1 MRVLQHHAILFC
13 QVPFITSCIPDIPVK
28 QWLIQHKVFG
38 AVGRRGVKG
47 PKQRR
52 KSVSTGTSS
61 QIFRGLQVFFR
72 RWLFSNVSGR
82 ITGMGTWFS
91 KWLKQWLLI
100 SWWWHSYTV
109 LVVLL
114 WSSLYAR
121 QGFLFSKA
129 CLCRWNAV
137 PLCSVSG
144 ESEQPRALQTGPAV
158 STRVPESGSTRPDT
172 AVWRR
177 AFLHPRLGRHIAEC
191 TSYTSFQ
198 GTRPIGPI
206 HSGPIFFQPER

>member
-61 QIFRGLQVFFR
+61 QIFRGLQVFLQ

-91 KWLKQWLLI
+91 KRLKQWLWFHGDDTVTLYLLCC
-100 SWWWHSYTV
+100 SGALYTPGRASCLARRV
-109 LVVLL
+109 SADKTLSPSVASVENQSGHEHFRRAPQCPPVSQSPGTRGLTL
-114 WSSLYAR
+114 QYGEVHFFTLAWSGTLLYALNTCHFR
-121 QGFLFSKA
+121 EQG
-129 CLCRWNAV
+129 
-137 PLCSVSG
+137 P
-144 ESEQPRALQTGPAV
+144 
-158 STRVPESGSTRPDT
+158 
-172 AVWRR
+172 
-177 AFLHPRLGRHIAEC
+177 
-191 TSYTSFQ
+191 
-198 GTRPIGPI
+198 
-206 HSGPIFFQPER
+206 